1 MAMKIFASGIN
12 FKAVTLSDT
21 TEVNC
26 KAIYVG
32 VGGNV
37 YLAPSVGA
45 TAVAFLNVANGSI
58 LPIELKQGTI
68 NSTNTTATNLVAIN
82 W

>member
-1 MAMKIFASGIN
+1 MKIFASGIN
-12 FKAVTLSDT
+12 FSAVTLSDT

-32 VGGNV
+32 TGGSV

-45 TAVAFLNVANGSI
+45 TAVAFLNVPSGTI
-58 LPIELKQGTI
+58 LPVELKKGTI
-68 NSTNTTATNLVAIN
+68 NATNTSAANLVALN